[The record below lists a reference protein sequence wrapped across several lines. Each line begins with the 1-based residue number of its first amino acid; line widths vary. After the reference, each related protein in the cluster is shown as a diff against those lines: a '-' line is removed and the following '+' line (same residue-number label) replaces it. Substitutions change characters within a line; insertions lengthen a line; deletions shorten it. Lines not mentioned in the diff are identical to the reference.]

1 MTRGRGLLRRA
12 TDILA
17 AVTPRRFYLLLG
29 LIVLLGFAVRMAY
42 MFAAKWDQSIWGD
55 AFTYHYTANGIA
67 DGLGW
72 QAWLP
77 DVFLDGKRGDPSFF
91 DYQHP
96 ETWGLNATAT
106 GAAAENPPLFPLYLA
121 AFSFVGL
128 RSWHAHMIASTL
140 LGTGTVFVMGLVG
153 RKIVSARVGLVAAL
167 IAAVYA
173 NLWVYD
179 PLVLSESMGILAGAI
194 MVLMAYRAWERPT
207 LSRMAWLGVTFGL
220 AALVRSEF
228 ALLMPF
234 VVIPL
239 VIRAMPGRAVKDR
252 IGYLLASGA
261 VALLV
266 VSPWV
271 VRNLTLFERPTYLSH
286 DSGLS
291 LKSSSC
297 DETFYGASL
306 GWWSPE
312 CVIDG
317 KPPKGV
323 DPSVGDE
330 YWRDEALT
338 YIGDNLDRFPVVA
351 LARVGRMWQVFRPG
365 TPWGPLEAGDTLGF
379 TIVEGRSEQAARLAL
394 AQYWLLM
401 PFAIAGFVILWR
413 RKVPVGPLLA
423 LPILT
428 TIVAV
433 YAFGNLR
440 YRSIAEV
447 ALIAT
452 AAVAVDALLCRWW
465 PKRFPDGPR
474 VDWTRGGSPGAV
486 DAPSDGSDSQA
497 PTSPDAAAGDAD
509 DPELQPV

>member
-1 MTRGRGLLRRA
+1 
-12 TDILA
+12 
-17 AVTPRRFYLLLG
+17 VTPRRFYLLLG
-29 LIVLLGFAVRMAY
+29 LIVLLGFAVRMIY
-42 MFAAKWDQSIWGD
+42 MFTAKWDQSIWGD

-67 DGLGW
+67 DGLGF

-77 DVFLDGKRGDPSFF
+77 DVFLRADKGVPDFF

-140 LGTGTVFVMGLVG
+140 LGTASVFVIGLVG
-153 RKIVSARVGLVAAL
+153 RKIVSARVGLLAAL

-179 PLVLSESMGILAGAI
+179 PLVLSESMGILAGAF
-194 MVLMAYRAWERPT
+194 MVLMAYRAWEKPT
-207 LSRMAWLGVTFGL
+207 LSRMVWLGVTFGV

-252 IGYLLASGA
+252 IGYLAASGA

-286 DSGLS
+286 DAGLS

-297 DETFYGASL
+297 DETFYGESL

-330 YWRDEALT
+330 YWRKEALA

-365 TPWGPLEAGDTLGF
+365 TPWGSLESGDTLGF
-379 TIVEGRSEQAARLAL
+379 TIVEGRSEKAARLAL

-423 LPILT
+423 LPVLA

-440 YRSIAEV
+440 YRSISEV
-447 ALIAT
+447 ALVAT

-465 PKRFPDGPR
+465 PKRFPAEPR
-474 VDWTRGGSPGAV
+474 VDWTPSGPAAAL
-486 DAPSDGSDSQA
+486 DAPPGDSDPEPPASDDPS
-497 PTSPDAAAGDAD
+497 GDVG
-509 DPELQPV
+509 DPELQPA